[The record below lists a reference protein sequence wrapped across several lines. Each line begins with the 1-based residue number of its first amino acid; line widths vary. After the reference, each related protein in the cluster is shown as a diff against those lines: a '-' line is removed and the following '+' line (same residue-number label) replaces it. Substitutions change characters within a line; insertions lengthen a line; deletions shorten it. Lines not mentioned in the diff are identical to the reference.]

1 MREPLFTEK
10 MQVGIVVRDLD
21 ATLRMYVEDYGIGPW
36 DVYEFNPGNAKNLRE
51 RPRSLMFRPG
61 TPAHRH
67 TGGRGAAPAVG
78 LMAPGGGT
86 ESGTPRAAPPVQLL
100 SAWTAASRC

>member
-1 MREPLFTEK
+1 MREPLFTETL
-10 MQVGIVVRDLD
+10 QVGIVVRDLD

-61 TPAHRH
+61 TPAHRRAWSRTGCGFDGTGWRYRERH
-67 TGGRGAAPAVG
+67 TSSRPA
-78 LMAPGGGT
+78 
-86 ESGTPRAAPPVQLL
+86 
-100 SAWTAASRC
+100 SATSLRLDGC